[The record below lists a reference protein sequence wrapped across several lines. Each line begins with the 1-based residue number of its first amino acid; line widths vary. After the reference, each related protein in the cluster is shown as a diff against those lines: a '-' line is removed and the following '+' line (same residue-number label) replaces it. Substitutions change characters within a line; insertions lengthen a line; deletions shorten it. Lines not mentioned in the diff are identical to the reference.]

1 MTLTAQSTTN
11 ATLAVY
17 PWVDPIFDS
26 TGYPA
31 RSDYVEQFW
40 LGILG
45 PTATWLLRRLASGF
59 DHYPDGFELD
69 LVETAQALGT
79 TYRPGHD
86 SPFTRAIERLS
97 IFGLAQT
104 YANGL
109 AVRTHVPLLPDRYL
123 PRPPRYLRDAHAG
136 YAV

>member
-1 MTLTAQSTTN
+1 MTLTAQTSN
-11 ATLAVY
+11 ATMPVY

-26 TGYPA
+26 TGFPA

-45 PTATWLLRRLASGF
+45 PTATWLLRRLAAGF

-69 LVETAQALGT
+69 LIETAQALGT
-79 TYRPGHD
+79 TFRPGHE
-86 SPFTRAIERLS
+86 SPFTRAIERLT

-104 YANGL
+104 YADGL
-109 AVRTHVPLLPDRYL
+109 AVRTRVPLLPDRYL
-123 PRPPRYLRDAHAG
+123 TRLPRYLRDAHTIYTA
-136 YAV
+136 

>member
-1 MTLTAQSTTN
+1 MTLTAPTSN
-11 ATLAVY
+11 ATMPVY

-26 TGYPA
+26 TGFPA

-45 PTATWLLRRLASGF
+45 PTATWLLRRLAAGF

-69 LVETAQALGT
+69 LIETAQALGT
-79 TYRPGHD
+79 TFRPGHE
-86 SPFTRAIERLS
+86 SPFTRAIERLT

-104 YANGL
+104 YADGL
-109 AVRTHVPLLPDRYL
+109 AVRTRVPLLPDRYL
-123 PRPPRYLRDAHAG
+123 TRLPRYLRDAHTIYTA
-136 YAV
+136 

>member
-1 MTLTAQSTTN
+1 MTLTAPTSN
-11 ATLAVY
+11 ATMPVY

-26 TGYPA
+26 TGFPA

-45 PTATWLLRRLASGF
+45 PTATWLLRRLAAGF

-79 TYRPGHD
+79 TFRPGHE
-86 SPFTRAIERLS
+86 SPFTRAIERLT

-104 YANGL
+104 YADGL
-109 AVRTHVPLLPDRYL
+109 AVRTRVPLLPDRYL
-123 PRPPRYLRDAHAG
+123 TRLPRYLRDAHAI
-136 YAV
+136 YTA

>member
-1 MTLTAQSTTN
+1 MTLTAQTSN
-11 ATLAVY
+11 ATMPVY

-26 TGYPA
+26 TGFPA

-45 PTATWLLRRLASGF
+45 PTATWLLRRLAAGF

-69 LVETAQALGT
+69 LIETAQALGT
-79 TYRPGHD
+79 TFRPGHE
-86 SPFTRAIERLS
+86 SPFTRAIERLT

-104 YANGL
+104 YADGL
-109 AVRTHVPLLPDRYL
+109 AVRTRVPLLPDRYL
-123 PRPPRYLRDAHAG
+123 TRLPRYLRDAHVIYTA
-136 YAV
+136 